1 MINTIFLNPEGSLQ
15 PTSIP
20 RCELYPLILA
30 ILAWPNSILAHSASS
45 LGLILY
51 DTHLHVYTFDRNKE
65 TSELNVSFIPK
76 ITILSQFRFWNH
88 KCFSKFRFSE
98 WHTIQIGQ
106 MNQIIIKYWD

>member
-65 TSELNVSFIPK
+65 TSELNVSFIAK
-76 ITILSQFRFWNH
+76 IKQYFHNSDFGIINVFINSDFLNGIQ
-88 KCFSKFRFSE
+88 SKSV
-98 WHTIQIGQ
+98 
-106 MNQIIIKYWD
+106 K